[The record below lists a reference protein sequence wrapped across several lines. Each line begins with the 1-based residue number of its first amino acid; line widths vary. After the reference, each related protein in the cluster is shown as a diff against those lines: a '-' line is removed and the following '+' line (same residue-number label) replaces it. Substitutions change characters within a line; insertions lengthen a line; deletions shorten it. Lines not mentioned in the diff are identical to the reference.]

1 MTAKTGPWL
10 GAALVGL
17 LALAV
22 MLNFVDRGAIGIAAP
37 LMSKQLGLSATR
49 FGIAVSAFFWTYGLT
64 QPFIG
69 ALADRW
75 PAGRVLAISVTVWAV
90 ATLLTGLTTGL
101 VMLVALRLLLGL
113 GEAALFPCTSKLI
126 AAHVPQA
133 RRGLA
138 NAVVAVGLALGPAL
152 GVLAG
157 GMILA
162 RYGWHTIFVCF
173 GAVTLAWVLPWLALQ
188 ARLPAQVVAG
198 GAGAGGGMV
207 GGDMVGGVMAADR
220 PSPIRTL
227 LKRRTLWVMGGAHA
241 LANYG
246 FFFVSIWL
254 PLYLVKSR
262 GLPIPTMTLFATTT
276 YATQAL
282 ASLGWGQLSDILVRR
297 GGNPGTVKR
306 WLCVVAELGSVVG
319 IAGIA
324 LAQGHAQLLCAL
336 MLTGLFL
343 GCLPTMVYALGQ
355 FHAGP
360 RDAAGWI
367 GVQNAIG
374 SLSGIIGPVMTGV
387 IVDATGSFSW
397 AFAFAGLVSAAGA
410 VVFATALP

>member
-1 MTAKTGPWL
+1 MTAKTAPWL
-10 GAALVGL
+10 GATLVGL

-49 FGIAVSAFFWTYGLT
+49 FGLAVSAFFWTYGLT

-75 PAGRVLAISVTVWAV
+75 PAGRVLAVSVALWAA
-90 ATLLTGLTTGL
+90 ATLLTSLASGL

-138 NAVVAVGLALGPAL
+138 NAVVAVGLALGPAV

-157 GMILA
+157 GVILA
-162 RYGWHTIFVCF
+162 RYGWQMIFTAF
-173 GAVTLAWVLPWLALQ
+173 GAVTLVWVVPWLAMQ
-188 ARLPAQVVAG
+188 ARLPVVTIAVE
-198 GAGAGGGMV
+198 A
-207 GGDMVGGVMAADR
+207 
-220 PSPIRTL
+220 PSPVRAL
-227 LKRRTLWVMGGAHA
+227 LKRRTLWIMGIAHA

-246 FFFVSIWL
+246 FFFVSFWL

-262 GLPIPTMTLFATTT
+262 GLPIATMTLLATAT
-276 YATQAL
+276 YVTQAA
-282 ASLGWGQLSDILVRR
+282 ASLGWGQLSDVLVRR
-297 GGNPGTVKR
+297 GGNPGTVRR
-306 WLCVVAELGSVVG
+306 WLCVIAELGSIAG

-324 LAQGHAQLLCAL
+324 LAHGPAQLLGAL
-336 MLTGLFL
+336 MLTGVFL

-355 FHAGP
+355 YHAGP

-374 SLSGIIGPVMTGV
+374 SVSGIVGPVVTGM
-387 IVDATGSFSW
+387 IVDATGSFTG
-397 AFAFAGLVSAAGA
+397 AFAFAGLVCAVGAA
-410 VVFATALP
+410 VFALALP

>member
-1 MTAKTGPWL
+1 MATSAAREYKPI
-10 GAALVGL
+10 AALVGL

-22 MLNFVDRGAIGIAAP
+22 LLNFVDRGAIGIAAP
-37 LMSKQLGLSATR
+37 LMSRQLGLSATR
-49 FGIAVSAFFWTYGLT
+49 FGLAVSAFFWTYGLT

-75 PAGRVLAISVTVWAV
+75 HPGRVLAVSVTLWAV
-90 ATLLTGLTTGL
+90 ATLLTSLSAGLL
-101 VMLVALRLLLGL
+101 MLVVLRLLLGL

-126 AAHVPQA
+126 ATHVPVA

-152 GVLAG
+152 GTLAG
-157 GMILA
+157 GLILA
-162 RYGWHTIFVCF
+162 RHGWRMVFLAF
-173 GAVTLAWVLPWLALQ
+173 GAATLVWVLPWVVLQ
-188 ARLPAQVVAG
+188 ARLPAGAMVANE
-198 GAGAGGGMV
+198 
-207 GGDMVGGVMAADR
+207 R
-220 PSPIRTL
+220 PSPVAAL
-227 LKRRTLWVMGGAHA
+227 LARRTLWVMGAAHA

-254 PLYLVKSR
+254 PLYLVRSR
-262 GLPIPTMTLFATTT
+262 GLPIPTMTLYATAT

-282 ASLGWGQLSDILVRR
+282 TSLGWGHLADVLVRR
-297 GGNPGTVKR
+297 GGRPATVKR
-306 WLCVVAELGSVVG
+306 WLCVVAELGSVIG
-319 IAGIA
+319 IAAIA
-324 LAQGHAQLLCAL
+324 LAHGPAQLLAAL
-336 MLTGLFL
+336 IVTGLFL

-355 FHAGP
+355 IHAGA

-374 SLSGIIGPVMTGV
+374 SLSGIIGPVVTGV
-387 IVDATGSFSW
+387 IVDMTGSFTG
-397 AFAFAGLVSAAGA
+397 AFAFAGLVSAVGA

>member
-1 MTAKTGPWL
+1 MGSNGGPHMTAQTRPWL
-10 GAALVGL
+10 APMLVGL

-37 LMSKQLGLSATR
+37 LMSKELGLTATR

-75 PAGRVLAISVTVWAV
+75 PAGRVLAVSVALWAL
-90 ATLLTGLTTGL
+90 ATLVTSMTTGL
-101 VMLVALRLLLGL
+101 VMLVVLRLLLGL

-162 RYGWHTIFVCF
+162 RYGWHMIFFGF
-173 GAVTLAWVLPWLALQ
+173 GAVTLAWVLPWLVVQ
-188 ARLPAQVVAG
+188 ARLTPRIS
-198 GAGAGGGMV
+198 GMV
-207 GGDMVGGVMAADR
+207 AAVDR
-220 PSPIRTL
+220 PSPVRVL
-227 LKRRTLWVMGGAHA
+227 LQRRTLWVMGGAHA

-262 GLPIPTMTLFATTT
+262 GLPIPVMTLFATAT

-282 ASLGWGQLSDILVRR
+282 ASLGWGQLSDMLVRR
-297 GGNPGTVKR
+297 GGNPGTVQR
-306 WLCVVAELGSVVG
+306 WLCVVAELGSVMG

-324 LAQGHAQLLCAL
+324 LAHGPGQLLAAL

-374 SLSGIIGPVMTGV
+374 SLSGIIGPIVTGV

>member
-1 MTAKTGPWL
+1 MTAKTAPWL
-10 GAALVGL
+10 GATLVGL

-49 FGIAVSAFFWTYGLT
+49 FGLAVSAFFWTYGLT

-75 PAGRVLAISVTVWAV
+75 PAGRVLAVSVALWAA
-90 ATLLTGLTTGL
+90 ATLLTSLATGL

-138 NAVVAVGLALGPAL
+138 NAVVAVGLALGPAV

-157 GMILA
+157 GVILA
-162 RYGWHTIFVCF
+162 RYGWQMIFTAF
-173 GAVTLAWVLPWLALQ
+173 GAVTLVWVLPWLVMQ
-188 ARLPAQVVAG
+188 ARLPVVTSAAQV
-198 GAGAGGGMV
+198 
-207 GGDMVGGVMAADR
+207 
-220 PSPIRTL
+220 PSPVRAL
-227 LKRRTLWVMGGAHA
+227 LKRRTLWIMGIAHA

-246 FFFVSIWL
+246 FFFVSFWL

-262 GLPIPTMTLFATTT
+262 GLPIATMTLLATAT
-276 YATQAL
+276 YVTQAA
-282 ASLGWGQLSDILVRR
+282 ASLVWGQLSDVLVRC
-297 GGNPGTVKR
+297 GGNPGTVRR
-306 WLCVVAELGSVVG
+306 WLCVIAELGSIVG

-324 LAQGHAQLLCAL
+324 LAHGPAQLLGAL
-336 MLTGLFL
+336 MLTGVFL

-355 FHAGP
+355 YHAGP

-374 SLSGIIGPVMTGV
+374 SVSGIIGPVVTGM
-387 IVDATGSFSW
+387 IVDATGSFTG
-397 AFAFAGLVSAAGA
+397 AFAFAGLVCAVGAA
-410 VVFATALP
+410 VFALALP

>member
-1 MTAKTGPWL
+1 MHASTVHARWIAPV
-10 GAALVGL
+10 LVGL

-22 MLNFVDRGAIGIAAP
+22 LLNFVDRGAIGIAAP
-37 LMSKQLGLSATR
+37 LMSKALGLSATR
-49 FGIAVSAFFWTYGLT
+49 FGLAVSAFFWTYGLT

-75 PAGRVLAISVTVWAV
+75 PAGRVLALSVTLWAV
-90 ATLLTGLTTGL
+90 STLLTGFAANLATL
-101 VMLVALRLLLGL
+101 VGLRLMLGL

-126 AAHVPQA
+126 AGYVAPE

-152 GVLAG
+152 GTLAG

-162 RYGWHTIFVCF
+162 HYGWQRVFVWF
-173 GAVTLAWVLPWLALQ
+173 GAITLAWVLPWALMQ
-188 ARLPAQVVAG
+188 ARLPAPRVVSQ
-198 GAGAGGGMV
+198 
-207 GGDMVGGVMAADR
+207 
-220 PSPIRTL
+220 PSRIGHL
-227 LKRRTLWVMGGAHA
+227 LARRTLWVMGAAHA

-262 GLPIPTMTLFATTT
+262 GLTIPQMTWFATAT
-276 YATQAL
+276 YLAQAL
-282 ASLGWGQLSDILVRR
+282 ASLGWGHLADVLVRR
-297 GGNPGTVKR
+297 GGAPGTVKR
-306 WLCVVAELGSVVG
+306 WLCVVAEVGSV
-319 IAGIA
+319 AGIA
-324 LAQGHAQLLCAL
+324 AIGLAQGHGQLLAAL
-336 MLTGLFL
+336 IVTGLFL

-355 FHAGP
+355 VHAGP

-374 SLSGIIGPVMTGV
+374 SLSGIIGPVVTGV
-387 IVDATGSFSW
+387 IVDATGGFGGAFGFAALVS
-397 AFAFAGLVSAAGA
+397 AVGALVFAFA
-410 VVFATALP
+410 LP